1 MKYLVGYE
9 CDFEEKIE
17 NLAKQLDDTDG
28 EELAEKLCKVF
39 GFDENTKVE
48 ELSVLDIIPGMVE
61 LLLGIPSEILTKPMM
76 QLTKEDEKLCD
87 EAMDRVAT
95 IFTSN
100 KA

>member
-9 CDFEEKIE
+9 CDFEEKLNGIVE
-17 NLAKQLDDTDG
+17 QFNTDD
-28 EELAEKLCKVF
+28 EEFAEKLCKVF

-48 ELSVLDIIPGMVE
+48 ELSVLDIIPGLVE
-61 LLLGIPSEILTKPMM
+61 LLLGIPSEILTKPMV
-76 QLTKEDEKLCD
+76 QLTKEDEKLVD
-87 EAMDRVAT
+87 EAVDRVTT

>member
-9 CDFEEKIE
+9 CDFEEKLEGIV
-17 NLAKQLDDTDG
+17 KQFDTDD
-28 EELAEKLCKVF
+28 EEFAEKLCKVF

-76 QLTKEDEKLCD
+76 QLTKEDEMLCD
-87 EAMDRVAT
+87 EAMNRAMTV
-95 IFTSN
+95 FTSN

>member
-1 MKYLVGYE
+1 MKYLIGYE

-17 NLAKQLDDTDG
+17 NLAKQFDTDD

-48 ELSVLDIIPGMVE
+48 ELSVLDIIPGLVE

-76 QLTKEDEKLCD
+76 QLTKKDEMLCD
-87 EAMDRVAT
+87 EAINRVT
-95 IFTSN
+95 TVFTSN

>member
-1 MKYLVGYE
+1 MKYLIGFG
-9 CDFEEKIE
+9 CDFEEKLEGIV
-17 NLAKQLDDTDG
+17 KQLDTNND
-28 EELAEKLCKVF
+28 EFAEKLCKVF

-48 ELSVLDIIPGMVE
+48 ELSILDIIPGLVE

-76 QLTKEDEKLCD
+76 QLTKEDEMLCD

-100 KA
+100 KD